1 MLLLLATL
9 FVLWEVCPL
18 SAQGGPFS
26 DQKQQF
32 DLQQQQLRQ
41 QLQDLQRQWQVA
53 QGVDLQTSIQLQQQD
68 LFRMIQESQKQ
79 QQEVQN
85 RLQEELNGL
94 QRPSRFNLQDL
105 QQSGQDE
112 DQSQQQQPS
121 QPQQQSTKPEQQ
133 PPIKR
138 QPPQQQASTFL
149 PLQDIVFD
157 GQPARELP
165 SPPCATLKGEAG
177 LCRPLVKCI
186 TFYAELPELRRQPCT
201 LQGQELGVCC
211 PLRKR
216 ESSVVAGLDRPNNGV
231 LRTPIPPPVVIPP
244 LTPQQLNNAASLA
257 LERIRQL
264 EQFVSALFANN
275 VVVQSGSPAAWH
287 QEFFQST
294 NATLEQGALA
304 QKNVEASLSLLNQ
317 FNLTADQGTFALPT
331 FSILNTVIADTCPPS
346 ANCQPTRYRSADG
359 ACNNLLH
366 DRWGKTGSALQR
378 ILPPKY
384 GDGVNTPRSTA
395 NNGELLPSARVV
407 SVQFTTDAD
416 IPHENYTLLLMQ
428 WGQFLDHDLTH
439 TPISR
444 GQSGSG
450 LSCCRNGDVVSQE
463 LRHPDCFPIILP
475 KDDHIFAKLGE
486 HCMEFVRS
494 LPAPRP
500 ECNFGPR
507 EQVIRDWQLDIFDSN
522 LRDRVNGAQTESLE
536 MFLLPSSQCYLYPLF
551 CIAQMNQV
559 SGYLDGSNIYGST
572 RGGQREI
579 REFTGGR
586 LKVQNVR
593 GKSLLPQNEDECV
606 DDTQTFA
613 CFKAGDSRVNEQ
625 VDLAVMH
632 TLWMREHNRVAT
644 QLAILH
650 PNWEDE
656 TLFQE
661 ARRIVVGEIQHITY
675 NEFLPLILGRDYMD
689 RFDLTPKESG
699 YSRLYDDTLNAGITN
714 VFSTAAF
721 RFGHTLVQGHIKAF
735 SRFGSVR
742 DSVMMH
748 KSHFSPFALYK
759 EGAFDDY
766 LRGLST
772 QTCQRFD
779 RFFSS
784 ELTDHLFQGDLDFGL
799 DLVALNIQRARDH
812 GLPPYNDWREVCGLP
827 RASSW
832 DSLLDVMDPKSLDSL
847 KSLYGSVDEVDL
859 FVAAVAEKP
868 LEGALLGQTF
878 VCLVGDQFSRLRRGD
893 RFFYEE
899 SDQQSSFT
907 PAQLEQLRK
916 SSLARVMCDNS
927 DDIVVMQPLAF
938 FQASY
943 VILILSTIGI
953 IYLITQ
959 LFRSLVDLDNADTA
973 KPLLSGLGD
982 SWLFRLSLNLLG
994 YATILVPGFL
1004 ILKYVRRTNYLE
1016 KTVMAPLNSLCPSV
1030 SASSSSSGN
1039 NVSIN
1044 NPEDSSQ
1051 FAVVLPSSLFSVDS
1065 IIGSLISP
1073 AAILNGIPQVLIY
1086 KEYET
1091 SEGVKGYFRDSQFLV
1106 FVNRILAFALSG
1118 AYILCVR
1125 QPRHMAPLYK
1135 YVYCSFSNIMSSW
1148 CQYEALKYVSFPTQV
1163 LAKASKI
1170 IPVMLMGKLVS
1181 RKKYDYYEYIT
1192 AVLISVGMT
1201 FFMLGSSNQGKE
1213 TGVTTFSGLV
1223 LLGSYMLFDSFTS
1236 NWQGELF
1243 TQYSM
1248 SSVQMMCGVNLFSC
1262 LFTTVSLLQQGGFYH
1277 SLNFMIQLVGGT
1289 SMVIA
1294 VLRRRCPAK
1303 VFFRLFHH
1311 ILAFFFANIV
1321 GFLDAGLFQF
1331 PKFMLDCVILSL
1343 CSACGQL
1350 FIFYTIATFGPVV
1363 FVIIMTIRQLLAIL
1377 LSCLIYHHYIS
1388 AMGIAGVIIVFVAV
1402 FLRIYCNQ
1410 RLKAI
1415 KGRRIMAQVGSG
1427 KV

>member
-1 MLLLLATL
+1 MGPQVPAVSEMRLKEGEGDLKRVRYA
-9 FVLWEVCPL
+9 FGEREV
-18 SAQGGPFS
+18 AGQGWGWGGGFSWVGLKRYSHPSKTGPYS
-26 DQKQQF
+26 
-32 DLQQQQLRQ
+32 
-41 QLQDLQRQWQVA
+41 
-53 QGVDLQTSIQLQQQD
+53 
-68 LFRMIQESQKQ
+68 
-79 QQEVQN
+79 
-85 RLQEELNGL
+85 
-94 QRPSRFNLQDL
+94 PSGSRHA
-105 QQSGQDE
+105 SGE
-112 DQSQQQQPS
+112 
-121 QPQQQSTKPEQQ
+121 
-133 PPIKR
+133 
-138 QPPQQQASTFL
+138 
-149 PLQDIVFD
+149 
-157 GQPARELP
+157 G
-165 SPPCATLKGEAG
+165 
-177 LCRPLVKCI
+177 
-186 TFYAELPELRRQPCT
+186 
-201 LQGQELGVCC
+201 
-211 PLRKR
+211 
-216 ESSVVAGLDRPNNGV
+216 VVAGLDRPNNGV

-257 LERIRQL
+257 LDRIRQL

-359 ACNNLLH
+359 SCNNLLH

-416 IPHENYTLLLMQ
+416 VPHENYTLLLMQ

-475 KDDHIFAKLGE
+475 NDDHIFAKLGE

-507 EQVIRDWQLDIFDSN
+507 EQ
-522 LRDRVNGAQTESLE
+522 
-536 MFLLPSSQCYLYPLF
+536 
-551 CIAQMNQV
+551 MNQV

-572 RGGQREI
+572 RGGQTEI

-632 TLWMREHNRVAT
+632 TLWMREHNRVAA
-644 QLAILH
+644 QLATLH

-779 RFFSS
+779 RFFSN

-847 KSLYGSVDEVDL
+847 KSLYGSVDEIDL

-943 VILILSTIGI
+943 V
-953 IYLITQ
+953 
-959 LFRSLVDLDNADTA
+959 
-973 KPLLSGLGD
+973 
-982 SWLFRLSLNLLG
+982 
-994 YATILVPGFL
+994 
-1004 ILKYVRRTNYLE
+1004 
-1016 KTVMAPLNSLCPSV
+1016 
-1030 SASSSSSGN
+1030 
-1039 NVSIN
+1039 
-1044 NPEDSSQ
+1044 
-1051 FAVVLPSSLFSVDS
+1051 
-1065 IIGSLISP
+1065 
-1073 AAILNGIPQVLIY
+1073 
-1086 KEYET
+1086 
-1091 SEGVKGYFRDSQFLV
+1091 
-1106 FVNRILAFALSG
+1106 
-1118 AYILCVR
+1118 
-1125 QPRHMAPLYK
+1125 
-1135 YVYCSFSNIMSSW
+1135 
-1148 CQYEALKYVSFPTQV
+1148 
-1163 LAKASKI
+1163 
-1170 IPVMLMGKLVS
+1170 
-1181 RKKYDYYEYIT
+1181 
-1192 AVLISVGMT
+1192 
-1201 FFMLGSSNQGKE
+1201 
-1213 TGVTTFSGLV
+1213 
-1223 LLGSYMLFDSFTS
+1223 
-1236 NWQGELF
+1236 
-1243 TQYSM
+1243 
-1248 SSVQMMCGVNLFSC
+1248 
-1262 LFTTVSLLQQGGFYH
+1262 
-1277 SLNFMIQLVGGT
+1277 
-1289 SMVIA
+1289 
-1294 VLRRRCPAK
+1294 
-1303 VFFRLFHH
+1303 
-1311 ILAFFFANIV
+1311 
-1321 GFLDAGLFQF
+1321 
-1331 PKFMLDCVILSL
+1331 
-1343 CSACGQL
+1343 
-1350 FIFYTIATFGPVV
+1350 
-1363 FVIIMTIRQLLAIL
+1363 
-1377 LSCLIYHHYIS
+1377 
-1388 AMGIAGVIIVFVAV
+1388 
-1402 FLRIYCNQ
+1402 
-1410 RLKAI
+1410 
-1415 KGRRIMAQVGSG
+1415 
-1427 KV
+1427 

>member
-1 MLLLLATL
+1 
-9 FVLWEVCPL
+9 
-18 SAQGGPFS
+18 
-26 DQKQQF
+26 
-32 DLQQQQLRQ
+32 
-41 QLQDLQRQWQVA
+41 
-53 QGVDLQTSIQLQQQD
+53 
-68 LFRMIQESQKQ
+68 
-79 QQEVQN
+79 
-85 RLQEELNGL
+85 
-94 QRPSRFNLQDL
+94 
-105 QQSGQDE
+105 
-112 DQSQQQQPS
+112 
-121 QPQQQSTKPEQQ
+121 
-133 PPIKR
+133 
-138 QPPQQQASTFL
+138 
-149 PLQDIVFD
+149 
-157 GQPARELP
+157 
-165 SPPCATLKGEAG
+165 
-177 LCRPLVKCI
+177 
-186 TFYAELPELRRQPCT
+186 
-201 LQGQELGVCC
+201 
-211 PLRKR
+211 
-216 ESSVVAGLDRPNNGV
+216 
-231 LRTPIPPPVVIPP
+231 
-244 LTPQQLNNAASLA
+244 
-257 LERIRQL
+257 
-264 EQFVSALFANN
+264 
-275 VVVQSGSPAAWH
+275 
-287 QEFFQST
+287 
-294 NATLEQGALA
+294 
-304 QKNVEASLSLLNQ
+304 
-317 FNLTADQGTFALPT
+317 
-331 FSILNTVIADTCPPS
+331 
-346 ANCQPTRYRSADG
+346 
-359 ACNNLLH
+359 
-366 DRWGKTGSALQR
+366 
-378 ILPPKY
+378 
-384 GDGVNTPRSTA
+384 
-395 NNGELLPSARVV
+395 
-407 SVQFTTDAD
+407 
-416 IPHENYTLLLMQ
+416 MQ

-507 EQVIRDWQLDIFDSN
+507 EQ
-522 LRDRVNGAQTESLE
+522 
-536 MFLLPSSQCYLYPLF
+536 
-551 CIAQMNQV
+551 MNQV

-613 CFKAGDSRVNEQ
+613 CFKA
-625 VDLAVMH
+625 
-632 TLWMREHNRVAT
+632 EHNRVAT
-644 QLAILH
+644 QLALLH

-779 RFFSS
+779 RFFSN

-878 VCLVGDQFSRLRRGD
+878 VCLVGDQFARLRRGD

-953 IYLITQ
+953 IYLLTQ
-959 LFRSLVDLDNADTA
+959 LFRSLVDLDNADTD

-1016 KTVMAPLNSLCPSV
+1016 KTAPSCFPNLVRLCLSGPDPLLGMDGAPLGGPATQTQSH
-1030 SASSSSSGN
+1030 
-1039 NVSIN
+1039 
-1044 NPEDSSQ
+1044 
-1051 FAVVLPSSLFSVDS
+1051 SSLKQ
-1065 IIGSLISP
+1065 GSLLMFCFLGLQLTYLTWGLLQEKIMTQNYQGYPSKPPDPSAELICQSHKASCLPLPGISP
-1073 AAILNGIPQVLIY
+1073 
-1086 KEYET
+1086 
-1091 SEGVKGYFRDSQFLV
+1091 
-1106 FVNRILAFALSG
+1106 
-1118 AYILCVR
+1118 C
-1125 QPRHMAPLYK
+1125 
-1135 YVYCSFSNIMSSW
+1135 SSW
-1148 CQYEALKYVSFPTQV
+1148 
-1163 LAKASKI
+1163 
-1170 IPVMLMGKLVS
+1170 
-1181 RKKYDYYEYIT
+1181 
-1192 AVLISVGMT
+1192 
-1201 FFMLGSSNQGKE
+1201 
-1213 TGVTTFSGLV
+1213 
-1223 LLGSYMLFDSFTS
+1223 
-1236 NWQGELF
+1236 
-1243 TQYSM
+1243 
-1248 SSVQMMCGVNLFSC
+1248 
-1262 LFTTVSLLQQGGFYH
+1262 
-1277 SLNFMIQLVGGT
+1277 
-1289 SMVIA
+1289 
-1294 VLRRRCPAK
+1294 K
-1303 VFFRLFHH
+1303 V
-1311 ILAFFFANIV
+1311 V
-1321 GFLDAGLFQF
+1321 
-1331 PKFMLDCVILSL
+1331 
-1343 CSACGQL
+1343 
-1350 FIFYTIATFGPVV
+1350 
-1363 FVIIMTIRQLLAIL
+1363 
-1377 LSCLIYHHYIS
+1377 
-1388 AMGIAGVIIVFVAV
+1388 
-1402 FLRIYCNQ
+1402 
-1410 RLKAI
+1410 
-1415 KGRRIMAQVGSG
+1415 
-1427 KV
+1427 

>member
-1 MLLLLATL
+1 
-9 FVLWEVCPL
+9 
-18 SAQGGPFS
+18 
-26 DQKQQF
+26 
-32 DLQQQQLRQ
+32 
-41 QLQDLQRQWQVA
+41 
-53 QGVDLQTSIQLQQQD
+53 
-68 LFRMIQESQKQ
+68 
-79 QQEVQN
+79 
-85 RLQEELNGL
+85 
-94 QRPSRFNLQDL
+94 
-105 QQSGQDE
+105 
-112 DQSQQQQPS
+112 
-121 QPQQQSTKPEQQ
+121 
-133 PPIKR
+133 
-138 QPPQQQASTFL
+138 
-149 PLQDIVFD
+149 
-157 GQPARELP
+157 
-165 SPPCATLKGEAG
+165 
-177 LCRPLVKCI
+177 
-186 TFYAELPELRRQPCT
+186 
-201 LQGQELGVCC
+201 
-211 PLRKR
+211 
-216 ESSVVAGLDRPNNGV
+216 
-231 LRTPIPPPVVIPP
+231 
-244 LTPQQLNNAASLA
+244 
-257 LERIRQL
+257 
-264 EQFVSALFANN
+264 
-275 VVVQSGSPAAWH
+275 
-287 QEFFQST
+287 
-294 NATLEQGALA
+294 
-304 QKNVEASLSLLNQ
+304 
-317 FNLTADQGTFALPT
+317 
-331 FSILNTVIADTCPPS
+331 
-346 ANCQPTRYRSADG
+346 
-359 ACNNLLH
+359 
-366 DRWGKTGSALQR
+366 
-378 ILPPKY
+378 
-384 GDGVNTPRSTA
+384 
-395 NNGELLPSARVV
+395 
-407 SVQFTTDAD
+407 
-416 IPHENYTLLLMQ
+416 MQ

-475 KDDHIFAKLGE
+475 NDDHIFAKLGE

-507 EQVIRDWQLDIFDSN
+507 E
-522 LRDRVNGAQTESLE
+522 
-536 MFLLPSSQCYLYPLF
+536 
-551 CIAQMNQV
+551 QMNQV

-632 TLWMREHNRVAT
+632 TLWMREHNRVAAR
-644 QLAILH
+644 LATLH

-748 KSHFSPFALYK
+748 KSHFSPFTLYK

-779 RFFSS
+779 RFFSN

-847 KSLYGSVDEVDL
+847 KSLYGSVDEIDL

-878 VCLVGDQFSRLRRGD
+878 VCLVGDQFARLRRGD

-959 LFRSLVDLDNADTA
+959 LFRSLVDLDNEDTA
-973 KPLLSGLGD
+973 KPVLSGLGD

-1016 KTVMAPLNSLCPSV
+1016 KTAPSCFPNLVRLCLSGPDPLLGMDGAPLGGPANQTQSH
-1030 SASSSSSGN
+1030 
-1039 NVSIN
+1039 
-1044 NPEDSSQ
+1044 
-1051 FAVVLPSSLFSVDS
+1051 SSLQQ
-1065 IIGSLISP
+1065 GSLLMFCFLGLQLTYLTWGLLQEKIMT
-1073 AAILNGIPQVLIY
+1073 Q
-1086 KEYET
+1086 EYET

-1223 LLGSYMLFDSFTS
+1223 LLASYMLFDSFTS

-1262 LFTTVSLLQQGGFYH
+1262 LFTAVSLLQQGGFYH
-1277 SLNFMIQLVGGT
+1277 SLNFMLQVGTNT
-1289 SMVIA
+1289 SRIP
-1294 VLRRRCPAK
+1294 CK
-1303 VFFRLFHH
+1303 S
-1311 ILAFFFANIV
+1311 
-1321 GFLDAGLFQF
+1321 FLDTGLFQF